1 MRKYRIK
8 RTMKS
13 KRHNDV
19 VQTMTDTGTK
29 QEEQILIVPN
39 AKYKKTQIFALRDL
53 IIGEATAIQG
63 GDHAAQKR
71 IDKYLDE
78 AFNQFYIITGYY
90 EEVANELDLPDLF
103 ADLGCEYAKIRVNA
117 VKLAIEVRNTN
128 FSGVVSV
135 ILRKFIGAKY
145 YKIQSMISGTSTPEE
160 VKTMY
165 KTKSEISGYTPGLKY
180 AFRAIAYDSNDNILN
195 ITDYF
200 ELRIA

>member
-1 MRKYRIK
+1 MRKYHIK

-39 AKYKKTQIFALRDL
+39 AKYKKPAIFALRDL
-53 IIGEATAIQG
+53 IIGEATALSG
-63 GDHAAQKR
+63 GDHAAKKR

-78 AFNQFYIITGYY
+78 AFNQFYINTGYY
-90 EEVANELDLPDLF
+90 EEVANELNLPDLF
-103 ADLGCEYAKIRVNA
+103 ADLGCEYAKPHTPGK
-117 VKLAIEVRNTN
+117 KLAIEVLNTN

-135 ILRKFIGAKY
+135 ILSKFFGAKY
-145 YKIQSMISGTSTPEE
+145 YKIQSMISGSSTPVE
-160 VKTMY
+160 VKTMH

-180 AFRAIAYDSNDNILN
+180 AFRAIAFDSDDNIIN